1 MRARRGTVDRASG
14 MAENVAAAVRRRQRD
29 REPRV
34 MLYDASGSARLLRDD
49 APEHAR
55 IVRAADEL
63 IALMGP
69 G

>member
-1 MRARRGTVDRASG
+1 